1 MAVLRL
7 NLENNQSLLTSN
19 SKKMK
24 KNSLPFLNIR
34 GIKIAITSC
43 ILAMF
48 IAPQALYSQ
57 KAQDVPPDSIAYKG
71 VLYQKVAKKAAYPKV
86 VGYLSFILPLETLSE
101 GNFTPNFSHHTSSIG
116 FPVGV
121 NVLYSDRFGF
131 SYEFTPTVKASGG
144 SSKVSNLLFDPGT
157 MFRFDHGFTIISRLA
172 FETSGRYG
180 FTPVFNQIYARTKD
194 VNYFVALSLPA
205 RFGNNEAASLGL
217 NLQIG
222 FIFN

>member
-1 MAVLRL
+1 
-7 NLENNQSLLTSN
+7 
-19 SKKMK
+19 MK
-24 KNSLPFLNIR
+24 KNLLLQFALMAIIMVLLTPKVVSAQ
-34 GIKIAITSC
+34 KI
-43 ILAMF
+43 
-48 IAPQALYSQ
+48 QE
-57 KAQDVPPDSIAYKG
+57 VPPDSIKYQGAI
-71 VLYQKVAKKAAYPKV
+71 YQKVTAKPKYPKV
-86 VGYLSFILPLETLSE
+86 VGYLSFILPLETLSA
-101 GNFTPNFSHHTSSIG
+101 GKFTPNFSNHTTSIG

-144 SSKVSNLLFDPGT
+144 TSKMSNLLFDPGT

-180 FTPVFNQIYARTKD
+180 FTPVFNQVYARTKD

-205 RFGNNEAASLGL
+205 RFGNSAPTSLGL

-222 FIFN
+222 FTFN

>member
-1 MAVLRL
+1 VKK
-7 NLENNQSLLTSN
+7 NLQSLV
-19 SKKMK
+19 K
-24 KNSLPFLNIR
+24 
-34 GIKIAITSC
+34 KIAGFTISKIVLTAFIIITC
-43 ILAMF
+43 LTVQFA
-48 IAPQALYSQ
+48 QAQ
-57 KAQDVPPDSIAYKG
+57 VKVVPPDSIQYQG
-71 VLYQKVAKKAAYPKV
+71 TLYQKVKAKSTYPKV
-86 VGYLSFILPLETLSE
+86 VGYLSFILPFETLSLST
-101 GNFTPNFSHHTSSIG
+101 GKFDPNFSNHTSSIG

-144 SSKVSNLLFDPGT
+144 SSKMSNLLFDPGT

-194 VNYFVALSLPA
+194 VNYFVALSLPT
-205 RFGNNEAASLGL
+205 RFGNSEAATLGL